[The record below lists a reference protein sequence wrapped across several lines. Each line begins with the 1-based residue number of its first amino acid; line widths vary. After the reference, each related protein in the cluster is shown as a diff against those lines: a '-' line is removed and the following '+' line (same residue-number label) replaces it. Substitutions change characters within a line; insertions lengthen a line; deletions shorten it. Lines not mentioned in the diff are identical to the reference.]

1 MESKKEIAKKKR
13 DALKE
18 IKPKRIEEGFY
29 IIRVSTK
36 FDKQTLEI
44 LDTKR
49 KKLGFT
55 RSEYIRQLVINDDE
69 IIETSNNMSDNKE
82 SKLLLNIANNL
93 NQNTKFANSNKMV
106 SEKLE
111 NTLNLVLDYL
121 NDKFK

>member
-18 IKPKRIEEGFY
+18 IKTKRIDEGFY